1 MNVAEMY
8 LGLSSQDEGKGE
20 NKGSVHIHLSLFPN
34 GRCSMTNCSI
44 SHSRSFPRHDGWD
57 LKCAAQIHPS
67 LLSCHGQIFC
77 HSIVTVTNTLLTMPF
92 IFKTENSLAY
102 WRIWSDKI
110 IFNYLLFYGKFS
122 YKVQKQHSFAFK
134 VGITK
139 WKLVG
144 I

>member
-44 SHSRSFPRHDGWD
+44 SHSSSFPRHDGWD
-57 LKCAAQIHPS
+57 LKCADQIHPS
-67 LLSCHGQIFC
+67 FLSCHGQIFC

-92 IFKTENSLAY
+92 IFKTENSLAH

-110 IFNYLLFYGKFS
+110 IFIICYFTVNFLIK
-122 YKVQKQHSFAFK
+122 YKSNTHLHL
-134 VGITK
+134 
-139 WKLVG
+139 KLG
-144 I
+144 